1 MDRAARARV
10 ELDRVKI
17 EARAI
22 QGAGPPCRDCRYIS
36 LTGRCSNPA
45 YYRQIFE
52 PSSGSYSVENGAT
65 VEAARADEGL
75 CGPEALLWEPL
86 APSQLVY
93 SSAERAVK
101 TVVTALAVGGV
112 GVGMLMLMLS
122 LVRSV

>member
-10 ELDRVKI
+10 ELDRVRI

-22 QGAGPPCRDCRYIS
+22 QEAGPPCRDCRYIS

-65 VEAARADEGL
+65 VEAARANEGL
-75 CGPEALLWEPL
+75 CGPEALLWEPQGRIRSL
-86 APSQLVY
+86 ANSLGRQMDAHPFL
-93 SSAERAVK
+93 
-101 TVVTALAVGGV
+101 TLAAFA
-112 GVGMLMLMLS
+112 S
-122 LVRSV
+122 LLLLF